1 MADSVHYAA
10 AFESAVSNP
19 QGFWTEAAERVAW
32 IKPPVTTLKTRGD
45 GLADWY
51 EGGTLNTCHLALDL
65 HIEQGRGDQIALIYD
80 SPASGEIQQWTFAEL
95 LAEVARLAGLLT
107 SEGVSLGDRVIIYLP
122 MVPEAVFAMLACA
135 RIGAIHSV
143 VFGGFAA
150 KELAT
155 RIDDATPKVL
165 LTASCGLEFD
175 QVIPYLP
182 LVDEACQ
189 LARHTVATRIVLQR
203 KQLHATLQHG
213 DLDWQ
218 TAIARAE
225 PVGFVEV
232 PASHPL
238 YILYTSGTT
247 GKPKGVVRDHGGHA
261 VALLQSMAE
270 TYGAAAG
277 DVFWAASDV
286 GWVVGHS
293 YIVYAPLL
301 AGCTTI
307 LFEGKPVR
315 TPDAGTFWRVIEA
328 HRVNVFFTA
337 PTAFRAIRKED
348 PAGDRLKNYDLSSL
362 RQVFVAGER
371 TDPSTFQWLSSLLK
385 RPIIDHWWQTETGW
399 PVAGVPQGYAD
410 DLAIIEGSAGV
421 VLPGF
426 EVVIVDEHNQPCA
439 ANETG
444 AVVLKLPLPPG
455 CLPTVW
461 NDHARLVA
469 AYLEEYPGYY
479 HTGDGGYIDDAGYLF
494 IMGRTDDVIN
504 VAGHRLSTGEMEAI
518 VAAHPAVAE
527 CAVFGVQDRDKGQ
540 VPVGLVIL
548 KDNSAAAFS
557 EIQKE
562 LIQRV
567 RKEIGA
573 FANFKLVIEVARLP
587 KTRSGKILRKTLRQ
601 IADGLTVEAPATI
614 DDPKILDEIAA
625 GFILSGIGE
634 IARRSDG

>member
-1 MADSVHYAA
+1 MANLVRYASAFDA
-10 AFESAVSNP
+10 AVTNP
-19 QGFWTEAAERVAW
+19 DAFWSEAAKRVAW
-32 IKPPVTTLKTRGD
+32 IKPPVTTRQSRDD
-45 GLADWY
+45 GLADWFG
-51 EGGTLNTCHLALDL
+51 GGTLNTCHLALDL
-65 HIEQGRGDQIALIYD
+65 HIEQGRGDQLALIYD
-80 SPASGEIQQWTFAEL
+80 SPASGERHQWTYSEL
-95 LAEVARLAGLLT
+95 LVEVARLAGLLAG
-107 SEGVSLGDRVIIYLP
+107 EGVTLGDRVIIYLP
-122 MVPEAVFAMLACA
+122 MVPEAVFSMLACA

-189 LARHTVATRIVLQR
+189 LASHSVSTRVILQRRQLNAVLQP
-203 KQLHATLQHG
+203 G

-218 TAIARAE
+218 AAIANAE

-232 PASHPL
+232 PSSHPL

-270 TYGAAAG
+270 TYGVSAG

-293 YIVYAPLL
+293 YIVYAPLM
-301 AGCTTI
+301 AGCTTV

-315 TPDAGTFWRVIEA
+315 TPDAGTFWRVIES

-348 PAGDRLKNYDLSSL
+348 PAGDLLANYDLSSL

-371 TDPSTFQWLSSLLK
+371 TDPSTFQWLSALLM

-410 DLAIIEGSAGV
+410 EVLITEGSAGV

-461 NDHARLVA
+461 NNHARLVA

-479 HTGDGGYIDDAGYLF
+479 HTGDGGYVDEAGYLF

-518 VAAHPAVAE
+518 VASHPAVAE
-527 CAVFGVQDRDKGQ
+527 CAVIGVQDPDKGQ

-548 KDNSAAAFS
+548 KDNSERAFS
-557 EIQKE
+557 EIQKD
-562 LIQRV
+562 LVQQV

-573 FANFKLVIEVARLP
+573 FANFKLVMQVDRLP

-601 IADGLTVEAPATI
+601 IADGLAVEAPPTI
-614 DDPKILDEIAA
+614 DDPNILGEIAA
-625 GFILSGIGE
+625 GFVIEGIGE
-634 IARRSDG
+634 IGRQSHE

>member
-1 MADSVHYAA
+1 M
-10 AFESAVSNP
+10 
-19 QGFWTEAAERVAW
+19 
-32 IKPPVTTLKTRGD
+32 
-45 GLADWY
+45 
-51 EGGTLNTCHLALDL
+51 
-65 HIEQGRGDQIALIYD
+65 
-80 SPASGEIQQWTFAEL
+80 
-95 LAEVARLAGLLT
+95 
-107 SEGVSLGDRVIIYLP
+107 
-122 MVPEAVFAMLACA
+122 
-135 RIGAIHSV
+135 
-143 VFGGFAA
+143 
-150 KELAT
+150 
-155 RIDDATPKVL
+155 
-165 LTASCGLEFD
+165 
-175 QVIPYLP
+175 
-182 LVDEACQ
+182 
-189 LARHTVATRIVLQR
+189 
-203 KQLHATLQHG
+203 
-213 DLDWQ
+213 
-218 TAIARAE
+218 
-225 PVGFVEV
+225 
-232 PASHPL
+232 
-238 YILYTSGTT
+238 
-247 GKPKGVVRDHGGHA
+247 RDHGGHA
-261 VALLQSMAE
+261 VALLQSMVE

-301 AGCTTI
+301 TGCTTI

-348 PAGDRLKNYDLSSL
+348 PMGDRLKDYDLSSL

-410 DLAIIEGSAGV
+410 DLAILEGSAGV

-426 EVVIVDEHNQPCA
+426 EVVIVDEQNRPCA

-461 NDHARLVA
+461 NDHSRLVA
-469 AYLEEYPGYY
+469 AYLQAYPGYY
-479 HTGDGGYIDDAGYLF
+479 HTGDGGYVDEAGYLF

-527 CAVFGVQDRDKGQ
+527 CAVVGVQDRDKGQ
-540 VPVGLVIL
+540 VPVGLVML

-562 LIQRV
+562 LIYQV

-601 IADGLTVEAPATI
+601 IADGLTVEAPPTI
-614 DDPKILDEIAA
+614 DDPKILEEIAS

-634 IARRSDG
+634 IARQSHG

>member
-1 MADSVHYAA
+1 
-10 AFESAVSNP
+10 
-19 QGFWTEAAERVAW
+19 
-32 IKPPVTTLKTRGD
+32 
-45 GLADWY
+45 
-51 EGGTLNTCHLALDL
+51 
-65 HIEQGRGDQIALIYD
+65 
-80 SPASGEIQQWTFAEL
+80 
-95 LAEVARLAGLLT
+95 
-107 SEGVSLGDRVIIYLP
+107 
-122 MVPEAVFAMLACA
+122 
-135 RIGAIHSV
+135 
-143 VFGGFAA
+143 
-150 KELAT
+150 
-155 RIDDATPKVL
+155 
-165 LTASCGLEFD
+165 
-175 QVIPYLP
+175 
-182 LVDEACQ
+182 
-189 LARHTVATRIVLQR
+189 
-203 KQLHATLQHG
+203 
-213 DLDWQ
+213 
-218 TAIARAE
+218 
-225 PVGFVEV
+225 
-232 PASHPL
+232 
-238 YILYTSGTT
+238 
-247 GKPKGVVRDHGGHA
+247 VRDHGGHA

-527 CAVFGVQDRDKGQ
+527 CAVVGVQDRDKGQ

>member
-1 MADSVHYAA
+1 MRYASAFDA
-10 AFESAVSNP
+10 AVTNP
-19 QGFWTEAAERVAW
+19 DAFWSEAAKRVAW
-32 IKPPVTTLKTRGD
+32 IKPPVTTRQSRDD
-45 GLADWY
+45 GLADWFG
-51 EGGTLNTCHLALDL
+51 GGTLNTCHLALDL
-65 HIEQGRGDQIALIYD
+65 HIEQGRGDQLALIYD
-80 SPASGEIQQWTFAEL
+80 SPASGERHQWTYSEL
-95 LAEVARLAGLLT
+95 LVEVARLAGLLAG
-107 SEGVSLGDRVIIYLP
+107 EGVTLGDRVIIYLP
-122 MVPEAVFAMLACA
+122 MVPEAVFSMLACA

-189 LARHTVATRIVLQR
+189 LASHSVSTRVILQRRQLNAVLQP
-203 KQLHATLQHG
+203 G

-218 TAIARAE
+218 AAIANAE

-232 PASHPL
+232 PSSHPL

-270 TYGAAAG
+270 TYGVSAG

-293 YIVYAPLL
+293 YIVYAPLM
-301 AGCTTI
+301 AGCTTV

-315 TPDAGTFWRVIEA
+315 TPDAGTFWRVIES

-348 PAGDRLKNYDLSSL
+348 PAGDLLANYDLSSL

-371 TDPSTFQWLSSLLK
+371 TDPSTFQWLSALLM

-410 DLAIIEGSAGV
+410 EVLITEGSAGV

-461 NDHARLVA
+461 NNHARLVA

-479 HTGDGGYIDDAGYLF
+479 HTGDGGYVDEAGYLF

-518 VAAHPAVAE
+518 VASHPAVAE
-527 CAVFGVQDRDKGQ
+527 CAVIGVQDPDKGQ

-548 KDNSAAAFS
+548 KDNSERAFS
-557 EIQKE
+557 EIQKD
-562 LIQRV
+562 LVQQV

-573 FANFKLVIEVARLP
+573 FANFKLVMQVDRLP

-601 IADGLTVEAPATI
+601 IADGLAVEAPPTI
-614 DDPKILDEIAA
+614 DDPNILGEIAA
-625 GFILSGIGE
+625 GFVIEGIGE
-634 IARRSDG
+634 IGRQSHE